1 VTEAVGVGDL
11 DDDRLMEPVGLQR
24 NKPQ

>member
-11 DDDRLMEPVGLQR
+11 DDDRLMEPVQR